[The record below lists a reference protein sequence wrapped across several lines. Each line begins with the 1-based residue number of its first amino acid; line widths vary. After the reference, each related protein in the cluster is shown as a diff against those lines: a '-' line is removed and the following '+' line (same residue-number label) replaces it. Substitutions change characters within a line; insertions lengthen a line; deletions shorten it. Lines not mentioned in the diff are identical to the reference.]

1 MKRTDPQQIGD
12 IIREVFVRAGQK
24 DNADRY
30 RALVS
35 WGNIVGSGINRMTTR
50 RYVTDLGVMHV
61 YISSAAVKQD
71 LMFQRERLVREL
83 NVYAGADGTITE
95 LVIH

>member
-1 MKRTDPQQIGD
+1 MKRIEPQQIGD
-12 IIREVFVRAGQK
+12 IIQDVFERAGQK

-30 RALVS
+30 RALVN
-35 WGNIVGSGINRMTTR
+35 WGNIVGGGINSITTR
-50 RYVTDLGVMHV
+50 RYVTEQGVMHV

-71 LMFQRERLVREL
+71 LMFQRTRLVEEL
-83 NVYAGADGTITE
+83 NKFAGVPGAITD